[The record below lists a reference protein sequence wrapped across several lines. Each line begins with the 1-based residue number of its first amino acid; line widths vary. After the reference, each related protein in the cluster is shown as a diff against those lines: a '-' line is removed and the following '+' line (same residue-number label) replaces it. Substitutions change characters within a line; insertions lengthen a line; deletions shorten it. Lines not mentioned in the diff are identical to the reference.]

1 MHANTQPKGRAKLII
16 YKRKRRLELWLGDAC
31 HAVYPV
37 ALGFASSGPKQ
48 SEGDG
53 RTPEG
58 TYAICT
64 RNAQSRFYLSLG
76 ISYPNAADA
85 QKALEQGRI
94 DETAYQRIVLAH
106 RAQRRPPWDTP
117 LGGAMGARR
126 ARYNG
131 VDFPLDRKNR
141 RTKPKKPFFT
151 KRWQKSIK
159 IPCWQT
165 IGFRR

>member
-117 LGGAMGARR
+117 LGGAIMIHGHGSQKDWTHGCIAVEDE
-126 ARYNG
+126 AMDVLWAHAALG
-131 VDFPLDRKNR
+131 TTVLIFP
-141 RTKPKKPFFT
+141 
-151 KRWQKSIK
+151 
-159 IPCWQT
+159 
-165 IGFRR
+165 